1 MRKVISLW
9 VLLPLQMVWSSVY
22 AAGTDY
28 GTDSELIQQVEREKN
43 QAHWS
48 GLPIWGEQVREMGY
62 ELPIPVGFGI
72 YMNTQDVEYVAT
84 DDFHVNAVGGLLGG
98 LGHSPLSQCKRTPGM
113 DCSQQYSIPAEDVRI
128 TGQDKS
134 IQLRLDAWVFPFLN
148 VYGLAGY
155 TKGSKEILADLSNAK
170 MGDTA
175 FPIPATLPLN
185 LEYEAY
191 NLGLGSVLATQFD
204 VAKGINPIILTVAGA
219 VTNSWTTT
227 TDSTILTKIAA
238 VRVGQR
244 YDVPY
249 GKLALLVGYQYQSI
263 EQNITGS
270 LSDLGVLA
278 NELQFD
284 VDLKSKHTSN
294 MSLAAVYDF
303 GYQKEW
309 NLMAE
314 YSFLNWNQLIV
325 SMGYRF

>member
-1 MRKVISLW
+1 M
-9 VLLPLQMVWSSVY
+9 VLSTVY
-22 AAGTDY
+22 AASD
-28 GTDSELIQQVEREKN
+28 ELKQQVEREKN

-48 GLPIWGEQVREMGY
+48 GLPVWGEQARDLGY

-72 YMNTQDVEYVAT
+72 YMNSQDVEYVAT
-84 DDFHVNAVGGLLGG
+84 DDFNLTAVGGMLGNFG
-98 LGHSPLSQCKRTPGM
+98 KSLRDPCRPN
-113 DCSQQYSIPAEDVRI
+113 CSNSFSIPSENVKI

-134 IQLRLDAWVFPFLN
+134 VQLRLDAWVFPFLN
-148 VYGLAGY
+148 IYGLAGY
-155 TKGSKEILADLSNAK
+155 TQGNKKIGINI
-170 MGDTA
+170 GDQT
-175 FPIPATLPLN
+175 IDELLT
-185 LEYEAY
+185 LEYDAY
-191 NLGLGSVLATQFD
+191 NLGLGTVLATQFEVVD
-204 VAKGINPIILTVAGA
+204 GWNPFIVTVAGA

-227 TDSTILTKIAA
+227 TDSTILTKIGA

-249 GKLALLVGYQYQSI
+249 GKLALLLGYQYQSI

-270 LSDLGVLA
+270 ISNLGGLA
-278 NELQFD
+278 NELHFD
-284 VDLKSKHTSN
+284 VDLKSKETSN

-303 GYQKEW
+303 GYEKEW

>member
-1 MRKVISLW
+1 
-9 VLLPLQMVWSSVY
+9 MVWSSVCS
-22 AAGTDY
+22 AKADCNG
-28 GTDSELIQQVEREKN
+28 DSELIQQVEREKN

-48 GLPIWGEQVREMGY
+48 GLPVWGEQVREMGY

-72 YMNTQDVEYVAT
+72 YMNSQDVEYVAT
-84 DDFHVNAVGGLLGG
+84 DDFNLQATGGTLGNFG
-98 LGHSPLSQCKRTPGM
+98 KRREECYPNCTTSLALP
-113 DCSQQYSIPAEDVRI
+113 SENVEI
-128 TGQDKS
+128 TGHDKS
-134 IQLRLDAWVFPFLN
+134 IQMRLDAWVFPFLN

-155 TKGSKEILADLSNAK
+155 TQ
-170 MGDTA
+170 GDKK
-175 FPIPATLPLN
+175 IGLVLGDQKIDELLR

-191 NLGLGSVLATQFD
+191 NLGIGTVLATQFELID
-204 VAKGINPIILTVAGA
+204 GWNPIIVTAAGA

-227 TDSTILTKIAA
+227 TDSTILTKIGA

-270 LSDLGVLA
+270 LDGLAFNGVNLA
-278 NELQFD
+278 DELRFD
-284 VDLKSKHTSN
+284 VDLRSKHTSN